1 LRLVEINFDRVKG
14 LHYFGI
20 GVAMIAFA
28 AAGLA
33 RADAAELAPL
43 TADELRQVEGRFSP
57 LVVLSGLAGSLV
69 TQGGQVAGSAIQT
82 GGQAASVV
90 VGKGVK
96 TGAAAATGGAISLAQ
111 YVAMNQGSL
120 SAQDAALAAG
130 RGAVI
135 GALPK
140 SAGLVL
146 R

>member
-1 LRLVEINFDRVKG
+1 MNFDRVKG
-14 LHYFGI
+14 LRYFGF

-28 AAGLA
+28 AAGLKTA
-33 RADAAELAPL
+33 GAAEMNQLSAE
-43 TADELRQVEGRFSP
+43 ELRQIDGQFSP
-57 LVVLSGLAGSLV
+57 LVVLSGLAGSMV
-69 TQGGQVAGSAIQT
+69 ERGGQVAGSAIQT

>member
-1 LRLVEINFDRVKG
+1 MNFDRVKG
-14 LHYFGI
+14 LRYIGF

-28 AAGLA
+28 AAGLKTA
-33 RADAAELAPL
+33 GAAEMNQLSAE
-43 TADELRQVEGRFSP
+43 ELRQIDGQFSP
-57 LVVLSGLAGSLV
+57 LAVLSGLAGSLV
-69 TQGGQVAGSAIQT
+69 AQGGQVAGSAIQT
-82 GGQAASVV
+82 SGQAASVV

-111 YVAMNQGSL
+111 YVAMNQGTIN
-120 SAQDAALAAG
+120 AQDAALAAG
-130 RGAVI
+130 RGALI